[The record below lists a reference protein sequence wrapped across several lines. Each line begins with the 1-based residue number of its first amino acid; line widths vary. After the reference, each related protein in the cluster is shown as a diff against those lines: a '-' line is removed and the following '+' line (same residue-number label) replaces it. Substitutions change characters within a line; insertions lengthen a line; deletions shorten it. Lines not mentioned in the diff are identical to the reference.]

1 MIYFPPKPTK
11 GQNKDKERK
20 KTMTRS
26 FKVTITTKKGEA
38 MPTEER
44 IHEAVFGCGMS
55 WDSIRLVEVEAID
68 NKKKKVRKDGKRWN
82 LQKLALVD
90 LGLSNLQVV
99 QLNEIGSQ
107 IADGMATYQEMAESL
122 SNEEAVYLFAW
133 LENEGIKVTKG
144 KGK

>member
-1 MIYFPPKPTK
+1 
-11 GQNKDKERK
+11 
-20 KTMTRS
+20 MTRS

-44 IHEAVFGCGMS
+44 IHEAVFGCGGS

-90 LGLSNLQVV
+90 LGLTNLQVV
-99 QLNEIGSQ
+99 QLNEMGAQ
-107 IADGMATYQEMAESL
+107 IEDGMSTYQELAESL

>member
-1 MIYFPPKPTK
+1 
-11 GQNKDKERK
+11 
-20 KTMTRS
+20 MTRS

-82 LQKLALVD
+82 LQKLALED
-90 LGLSNLQVV
+90 LRLSNLQVV

>member
-1 MIYFPPKPTK
+1 
-11 GQNKDKERK
+11 
-20 KTMTRS
+20 MTRS

-55 WDSIRLVEVEAID
+55 WGSIRLVEVEAID
-68 NKKKKVRKDGKRWN
+68 NKKKKVRKDGKRWD
-82 LQKLALVD
+82 LQKLALED
-90 LGLSNLQVV
+90 LRLSNLQVA

-107 IADGMATYQEMAESL
+107 IADGMSTYQEMAESL

>member
-1 MIYFPPKPTK
+1 
-11 GQNKDKERK
+11 
-20 KTMTRS
+20 MTRS
-26 FKVTITTKKGEA
+26 FKVTITTRKGEE

-44 IHEAVFGCGMS
+44 IHDAVLGRGLS
-55 WDSIRLVEVEAID
+55 WVSIKLVEVEAIQ
-68 NKKKKVRKDGKRWN
+68 NKKKVRKEGKRWN
-82 LQKLALVD
+82 LQKLAIVD

-107 IADGMATYQEMAESL
+107 IAEGRATYQEMAESL

-133 LENEGIKVTKG
+133 LENEGIKVKG

>member
-1 MIYFPPKPTK
+1 
-11 GQNKDKERK
+11 
-20 KTMTRS
+20 MTRS
-26 FKVTITTKKGEA
+26 FKVTITTKKGEV
-38 MPTEER
+38 MPSEER

-55 WDSIRLVEVEAID
+55 WDSIRLVEVEEI
-68 NKKKKVRKDGKRWN
+68 KGKKKVRKEGKRWN

-90 LGLSNLQVV
+90 LRLTNLQVI
-99 QLNEIGSQ
+99 QLNEMGSQ
-107 IADGMATYQEMAESL
+107 IKDGLGTYNDYAESL

>member
-1 MIYFPPKPTK
+1 
-11 GQNKDKERK
+11 
-20 KTMTRS
+20 MTRS

-90 LGLSNLQVV
+90 LRLSNLQVV

-144 KGK
+144 EGK